1 VQHTTA
7 IAFDFETYP
16 IAPGRPFPPAV
27 CMSYAIVV
35 DYQIVQSGV
44 VPWQDGIALL
54 EHAILQGWDIVG
66 ANTAFDVFVAAYNSP
81 DVKVAVQRWISV
93 YAAARVVDVLL
104 RQKLLDGAVD
114 DFQRLKRHSLAAVVE
129 HWTGVK
135 LAKGADTWRLRYG
148 ELDGVPVADYPPEAY
163 AYALHDAWYTAVVWI
178 CQELAERGQVCPAN
192 GVNYRRNFPSQ
203 PLLIDQHRQAMKA
216 LALADLAGA
225 GLRTNGETVAKF
237 KAQLLREKEELL
249 KTLVPSGLVRREVSL
264 NYDGIAA
271 RMRAIGIEPVLTAS
285 GKPSL
290 TRKVYERIE
299 ASVARDASV
308 LLCTQRVKDAPYSWP
323 QSADWLADHH
333 PDLVHV
339 DYVKCEDRA
348 RLAVELVYLYLDD
361 EEPKRAETATYDPRT
376 RRTVITYGSVKV
388 DADNCDRSKHPT
400 LAAYARYSSVVKTLG
415 SDIGILESA
424 SREPFHAHYT
434 TLKDNG
440 RTATGSDGGEGTA
453 GNVQNMPRKPG
464 VRECWEAPEG
474 WLFCAVDFAA
484 VELST
489 FGQVC
494 LWWLGWS
501 ECARM
506 IQAGVDQHSVMGAAL
521 LQLPDPKGEGAK
533 TVKANKGDPRYS
545 DARTGGKGMNF
556 GCKAKMSAKRY
567 KDYAWNNYQLKLT
580 LEDAQRHINL
590 HNEMIA
596 EMAAYTQKVT
606 SFARSPGKFG
616 GKHDLVHP
624 WSGRVRADLSYT
636 DVHNYPFSGLAQDM
650 AAVALW
656 DLFKAK
662 WGVSELGESD
672 PFTGCS
678 PCLFTHD
685 EVIAYVP
692 ADPERGNAAARR
704 QAEIMVRAARKV
716 LPDVGSA
723 AEPNLQKQLS
733 KKAGDA
739 VYAPLYGADGV
750 EIPMKDNEALYKAT
764 GYIVPFDA
772 WDACRADLTSKYRK
786 PDLTDREWLTRQE
799 WPGYVIDDVLRA
811 KEQMV

>member
-1 VQHTTA
+1 MQHTTA

-44 VPWQDGIALL
+44 ILWQDGLALL
-54 EHAILQGWDIVG
+54 EHAVRQGWQIVG
-66 ANTAFDVFVAAYNSP
+66 ANTAFDVFVAAYNSH
-81 DVKVAVQRWISV
+81 DVKAAVQRWIAV
-93 YAAARVVDVLL
+93 YDAARVVDVLL

-129 HWTGVK
+129 HWTGIK
-135 LAKGADTWRLRYG
+135 LEKGADTWRLRYG
-148 ELDGVPVADYPPEAY
+148 ELDGVPIAEYPREAY
-163 AYALHDAWYTAVVWI
+163 DYALHDAWYTAVVWI
-178 CQELAERGQVCPAN
+178 CQELAELGQVCPAN

-271 RMRAIGIEPVLTAS
+271 RMRAIGIEPTLTAS

-290 TRKVYERIE
+290 TRKVYDKIK
-299 ASVARDASV
+299 ADWTFGRDNNRCG
-308 LLCTQRVKDAPYSWP
+308 LLMTRRDKDDPDGWP
-323 QSADWLADHH
+323 ASADTLADEY

-339 DYVKCEDRA
+339 EYVKCEDKA

-361 EEPKRAETATYDPRT
+361 EEPKRAETATYDPKT
-376 RRTVITYGSVKV
+376 RRTVITYGNVKV

-424 SREPFHAHYT
+424 AREPFHAHYT

-521 LQLPDPKGEGAK
+521 LALPDPKGEGWK
-533 TVKANKGDPRYS
+533 TVKKNKADPTYS
-545 DARTGGKGMNF
+545 NARTGGKGMNF

-567 KDYAWNNYQLKLT
+567 KDYAWNNYGLKLT

-606 SFARSPGKFG
+606 SFSRNPGKYG
-616 GKHDLVHP
+616 SKYDLIHP

-662 WGVSELGESD
+662 WGVSELGEAD
-672 PFTGCS
+672 PFVGCS

-716 LPDVGSA
+716 LPDVGSD

-739 VYAPLYGADGV
+739 VID
-750 EIPMKDNEALYKAT
+750 KAT

-786 PDLTDREWLTRQE
+786 ADLTDREWLTDQE
-799 WPGYVIDDVLRA
+799 WPGYVIDDVLRE
-811 KEQMV
+811 KEQRV